1 MLRATM
7 PVPPVTTPRQVLL
20 FSGHRIDAPGRPQPR
35 FPAHKEAAA
44 ARRIA
49 AELDR
54 LGAGAQDL
62 ALTQGAAGGDLLF
75 AEACVARGVPLT
87 LLLPL
92 PEREF
97 IERSL
102 LSCEGGEDWRA
113 RYRALKAQLREAPH
127 VADDELGALPPGEDA
142 FERANR
148 WLLSTA
154 LAFGPARLR
163 FIALW
168 DGAGGD
174 GPGGTR
180 DMVEAV
186 RRAHG
191 EVCWIDTRTL

>member
-1 MLRATM
+1 MAT
-7 PVPPVTTPRQVLL
+7 PPPQPVTAPRQVLL
-20 FSGHRIDAPGRPQPR
+20 FSGHLVDAPGRPQAR
-35 FPAHKEAAA
+35 FPLAKEDAA
-44 ARRIA
+44 ARRIG

-54 LGAGAQDL
+54 LDAGAQDL

-97 IERSL
+97 LERSMRP
-102 LSCEGGEDWRA
+102 CEGGEAWCA
-113 RYRALKAQLREAPH
+113 RYRALKAHLREAPR
-127 VADDELGALPPGEDA
+127 VADDELGPLPPGEDA

-148 WLLSTA
+148 WLLSSA
-154 LAFGPARLR
+154 LAFGAARLR
-163 FIALW
+163 FITLW

-186 RRAHG
+186 RRARG
-191 EVCWIDTRTL
+191 EVCWIDSRTL